1 MVVHFLNAARRDADR
16 RGPGFGRNKLNGSI
30 ARRITAGRA
39 TADPGPYGGGV
50 GSGDRSGWTGIGR
63 DRAAEQS
70 GAGFPPA
77 YQRSGRENR
86 LGKGRAWRQAGRRHA
101 CAKTTGKTSGA
112 VMIVMRGS
120 GAAVP
125 AMLVSA
131 RFSSSDRRGEA
142 DRAAANEGKRAEDQE
157 KTSRYWP
164 HD

>member
-1 MVVHFLNAARRDADR
+1 M
-16 RGPGFGRNKLNGSI
+16 GC
-30 ARRITAGRA
+30 AG
-39 TADPGPYGGGV
+39 
-50 GSGDRSGWTGIGR
+50 
-63 DRAAEQS
+63 
-70 GAGFPPA
+70 
-77 YQRSGRENR
+77 
-86 LGKGRAWRQAGRRHA
+86 RQAGRRHA

-142 DRAAANEGKRAEDQE
+142 DSAAANEGKRAEDQE

-164 HD
+164 HDRKPKLPHGTGQPHSAKAPPANFLARPGYDSRTRRSRSALPMTETELNAMASAAMIGLSKRPNAG